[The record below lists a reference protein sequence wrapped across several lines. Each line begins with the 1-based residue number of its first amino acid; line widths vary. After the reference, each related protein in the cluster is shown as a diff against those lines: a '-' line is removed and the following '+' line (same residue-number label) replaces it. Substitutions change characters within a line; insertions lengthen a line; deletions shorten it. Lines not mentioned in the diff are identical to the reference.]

1 MSDLGDRRE
10 SWACPKVGAGQTGL
24 SSDCWALGGGGEG
37 WAWGLNRGLPPQHP
51 CLFWVGRGNGM
62 VVKKLPSSAGD
73 TGSDPWWGS

>member
-51 CLFWVGRGNGM
+51 CL
-62 VVKKLPSSAGD
+62 S
-73 TGSDPWWGS
+73 